1 MQLHRCVGRRVRSSG
16 QRLVAGVCEAGAMLG
31 RGIVRVLGL
40 IGDRRSRLAARF
52 AGAFGALVLMLVLA
66 PVAWA
71 TDPLLPSTGV
81 NISAMVTE
89 VVTSL
94 GAIVAVIV
102 AAFFAFLLIRKA
114 LRWARSGF

>member
-1 MQLHRCVGRRVRSSG
+1 MKLVSRSLDRAAVVTAVTRLATRQYALALLAG
-16 QRLVAGVCEAGAMLG
+16 LALMLALVAPAM
-31 RGIVRVLGL
+31 
-40 IGDRRSRLAARF
+40 
-52 AGAFGALVLMLVLA
+52 
-66 PVAWA
+66 A
-71 TDPLLPSTGV
+71 TPLLPSTGV
-81 NISAMVTE
+81 NVSAMVSE

>member
-1 MQLHRCVGRRVRSSG
+1 MKLVSRSLGRAAALTAVTRCVPRRVAPV
-16 QRLVAGVCEAGAMLG
+16 LLAG
-31 RGIVRVLGL
+31 
-40 IGDRRSRLAARF
+40 
-52 AGAFGALVLMLVLA
+52 LVLMLALTGPA
-66 PVAWA
+66 MA
-71 TDPLLPSTGV
+71 TPLLPSTGV
-81 NISAMVTE
+81 NISAMVSE